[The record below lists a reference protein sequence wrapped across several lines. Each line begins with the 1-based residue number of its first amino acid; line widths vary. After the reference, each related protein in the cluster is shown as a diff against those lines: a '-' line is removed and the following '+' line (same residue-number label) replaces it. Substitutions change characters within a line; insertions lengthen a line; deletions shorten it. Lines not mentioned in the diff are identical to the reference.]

1 VVGDFDDDVARGR
14 EDVDSGVGVFRVVVD
29 LLVFFKP
36 GICSLLARFN
46 LPQFVQNVPIA
57 LNSNLTNPSKG
68 PFSKIRTLSLVF
80 SLPFTVA
87 LNAEP
92 SESTASPF
100 VKTPG
105 ETEETGTQN

>member
-1 VVGDFDDDVARGR
+1 MPGDFDEDVSRGR
-14 EDVDSGVGVFRVVVD
+14 EDVDSCVGVFGVVVD
-29 LLVFFKP
+29 LLVFFEP
-36 GICSLLARFN
+36 GICFCQHLS
-46 LPQFVQNVPIA
+46 LPQHLVQNVPIA

-68 PFSKIRTLSLVF
+68 PFSKIKTLSLVL

-92 SESTASPF
+92 SESIAWPL

-105 ETEETGTQN
+105 ATEEMGTQN